1 MVKLCLI
8 QKKTKSNTLTL
19 LLSQDIKNTVENAAR
34 DHGDDECD
42 EDEYSVSNKL
52 LFLENILVEIF
63 MDSTKKP

>member
-1 MVKLCLI
+1 M
-8 QKKTKSNTLTL
+8 
-19 LLSQDIKNTVENAAR
+19 LSQDIKNIEESAAQ

-63 MDSTKKP
+63 MALTNKS